1 MSIWNQSSN
10 FVLDLLTQNT
20 RTKPIYNIPPKL
32 HQNHTVFNIY
42 ISYID
47 TNTLLYYRFIFEKKK
62 KKKKKKTKKK
72 TKTTPDN
79 TRE

>member
-1 MSIWNQSSN
+1 M
-10 FVLDLLTQNT
+10 
-20 RTKPIYNIPPKL
+20 
-32 HQNHTVFNIY
+32 Y